1 MKKTEEKTFDN
12 KNKIIIICAIIAI
25 AIIII
30 TLLCVFLFK
39 PSKELKLSDFERI
52 AIYGYLEDYLSL
64 DKIYMLSGKS
74 SYDNLQYTQSKVKEV
89 LDSYYET
96 NHEDTIPT
104 SVITS
109 ELDSKYD
116 ISSDTLDFHG
126 ILVSDYEY
134 LPEED
139 AFRRVEGANSG
150 LSSIENQVQMTTN
163 SGDKLSVKNIEK
175 ISNNSYTVYFD
186 IVDSTT
192 QDSVVSETGTATI
205 SVINGSY
212 ELESCTIND

>member
-1 MKKTEEKTFDN
+1 MKRTEEKTFDN
-12 KNKIIIICAIIAI
+12 KNKIIIICAIVAF

-30 TLLCVFLFK
+30 TLLCVFLFR
-39 PSKELKLSDFERI
+39 PSKELKLSEFEKV
-52 AIYGYLEDYLSL
+52 AIYGYLENYLSL
-64 DKIYMLSGKS
+64 DKLYMLSGKS
-74 SYDNLQYTQSKVKEV
+74 SYDNLQYTQSKVKEA
-89 LDSYYET
+89 LDSYYESH
-96 NHEDTIPT
+96 NENTIPT
-104 SVITS
+104 SAITS
-109 ELDSKYD
+109 ELESKYD

-126 ILVSDYEY
+126 ILVSNYEY

-150 LSSIENQVQMTTN
+150 LSSIENQVQMVTN
-163 SGDKLSVKNIEK
+163 NVDKLSVKNIEK
-175 ISNNSYTVYFD
+175 LSDNSYMVYFD